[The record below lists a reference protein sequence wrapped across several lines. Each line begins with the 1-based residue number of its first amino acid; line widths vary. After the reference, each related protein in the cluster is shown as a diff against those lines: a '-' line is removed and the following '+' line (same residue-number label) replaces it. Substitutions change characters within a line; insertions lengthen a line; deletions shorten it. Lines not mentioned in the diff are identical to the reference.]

1 MNSPI
6 DLRSDTVTRPTPAMR
21 ASMAAAEVGDDVFG
35 EDPTV
40 NLLQARSA
48 ELLGH
53 EAALFCPTGT
63 MGNQLAVLLHTQ
75 RGEEILLEHKAH
87 IFHYELNAAA
97 ALSGVQARLLP
108 SDDGTLTPA
117 QITAEIK
124 PGGDLFSRT
133 GLVAFENTHNMQ
145 GGTVWPVAQLH
156 AAREAVQAKGVAC
169 HLDGA
174 RVFNAALASGVAA
187 RALTTG
193 FDSVMISLSKGLG
206 CPAGALLL
214 GKRDFITRARQA
226 RKRLGGGMRQV
237 GILAAAGLHAFDHH
251 LTRLADD
258 HANAATLAAAL
269 AKLPGIVLDPA
280 RVKSNILIVQLAAS
294 APTAAEF
301 ISRLRSHG
309 VLAVPIAPRAVR
321 FVTHLDFAAAQLPAV
336 IAACEAALKQE

>member
-1 MNSPI
+1 MKPLI

-21 ASMAAAEVGDDVFG
+21 AAMAAAEVGDDVFG

-40 NLLQARSA
+40 NALQTRAA

-53 EAALFCPTGT
+53 EAAIFCPTGT

-97 ALSGVQARLLP
+97 ALAGVQARLLP

-117 QITAEIK
+117 QLTAEIK
-124 PGGDLFSRT
+124 VGGDLFSRT

-174 RVFNAALASGVAA
+174 RIFNAALASGVAVN
-187 RALTTG
+187 ALTSG

-237 GILAAAGLHAFDHH
+237 GILAAAGLHALDHH
-251 LTRLADD
+251 VARLAED
-258 HANAATLAAAL
+258 HANAAAL
-269 AKLPGIVLDPA
+269 AHALLKQPGFQLNA
-280 RVKSNILIVQLAAS
+280 ERVKTNILIVQLAAG
-294 APTAAEF
+294 APDATEF
-301 ISRLRSHG
+301 ISRLRAHG
-309 VLAVPIAPRAVR
+309 VLAVPIAPRVVR
-321 FVTHLDFAAAQLPAV
+321 FVTHLDFSAVQLPAV
-336 IAACEAALKQE
+336 IAACESALNT